1 MFGIGMKE
9 IIVIL
14 LIVVIIFGYKKLP
27 EIGQAL
33 GKAING
39 FKKTVVDDEN
49 TPNKKE

>member
-9 IIVIL
+9 VIIVL
-14 LIVVIIFGYKKLP
+14 LIALIIFGYRKLP

-39 FKKTVVDDEN
+39 FKKTVSEDDD
-49 TPNKKE
+49 TTKKE

>member
-9 IIVIL
+9 IIIIL
-14 LIVVIIFGYKKLP
+14 LIAVIIFGYRRLP

-39 FKKTVVDDEN
+39 FKKTVSEDDDN
-49 TPNKKE
+49 TNKKE